1 MIPFK
6 TISLMREKGVKV
18 KLVAKKKGKKKWV
31 MRGE

>member
-18 KLVAKKKGKKKWV
+18 KLDAKKKEKK
-31 MRGE
+31 MGDER